1 MLGQMFFGDVPD
13 FDGIMEA
20 VSEFEKTFNASA

>member
-1 MLGQMFFGDVPD
+1 MFFGDVPD